1 MTLAAASVI
10 GLDKW
15 AGRYREAWQTH
26 LHVTLSPPLILLGR
40 QDYITFLLFQH
51 ASSNT
56 FKNGD
61 DYAVRIVGYPG
72 ARTSRNTNV
81 LETDE
86 TVYEHV
92 SNPLLT
98 WRTLFSHGRRLQ
110 ATRFRV
116 GEKDIWVRHQVFQ
129 SQSWKARYRWDVCV
143 YFLYCGQS
151 WHIVCVAKILD
162 QCISQLAS

>member
-1 MTLAAASVI
+1 MAISSASLHHRLTMTLAAASVI

-15 AGRYREAWQTH
+15 AGLGGEIQRGLANSFTCNPF
-26 LHVTLSPPLILLGR
+26 TTTTLLGR
-40 QDYITFLLFQH
+40 QYYITFLLFQH
-51 ASSNT
+51 ASSNI

-61 DYAVRIVGYPG
+61 DYAVRIVVSGYPG

-98 WRTLFSHGRRLQ
+98 
-110 ATRFRV
+110 
-116 GEKDIWVRHQVFQ
+116 
-129 SQSWKARYRWDVCV
+129 
-143 YFLYCGQS
+143 
-151 WHIVCVAKILD
+151 
-162 QCISQLAS
+162 